1 MNTRMILSGLCILL
15 YCMPAPSMIPAQ
27 TRDIVIP
34 LNADISVARGA
45 EISAD
50 RIFAN
55 NPGYG
60 TLTLAHASGVCPGAV
75 IVPVELLTLSA
86 AMQDGMVLL
95 SWITATETRNY
106 GFDVQRKTEG
116 GGWSTLGFVEGH
128 GSTVRQHVYMFTDP
142 LRNLAT
148 YCCRL
153 RYRLKQ
159 IDLDGS
165 IDYSPE
171 VEVRLDQPMPV
182 FSLRGFPSPCNELL
196 TVHLGLSTTGPTSI
210 RLHDVAGRAV
220 MVIAQNAMLQAG
232 NHSMP
237 IRTEA
242 LPAGLY
248 LLVAESRDGRRT
260 EKVMIRH

>member
-1 MNTRMILSGLCILL
+1 MNARMIFSGLCVLL
-15 YCMPAPSMIPAQ
+15 YCMSIPCMLSAQ

-34 LNADISVARGA
+34 LNAEISVARGA
-45 EISAD
+45 EICAD

-60 TLTLAHASGVCPGAV
+60 TLTLAHASGVCSGTA

-86 AMQDGMVLL
+86 ALQDGVVLL
-95 SWITATETRNY
+95 SWITATESHNY

-116 GGWSTLGFVEGH
+116 GEWSTQGFVEGH
-128 GSTVRQHVYMFTDP
+128 GSSVRQHAYMFTDA
-142 LRNLAT
+142 LRNLST

-159 IDLDGS
+159 IDVDGGYE
-165 IDYSPE
+165 YSPE

-196 TVHLGLSTTGPTSI
+196 TVHLGLSTTGPTNI

-220 MVIAQNAMLQAG
+220 MVIAQDAMLQAG
-232 NHSMP
+232 NHSLP